1 LKEAPDD
8 DEISFKWCDYS
19 KQSINNRIIKGIEDT
34 LKVLTEESLMRNN
47 KEKTKVQAELDS
59 FNDGVQNEKQN
70 LGEGYLKLLVDKA
83 ISVMPT

>member
-1 LKEAPDD
+1 M
-8 DEISFKWCDYS
+8 
-19 KQSINNRIIKGIEDT
+19 EDT

-47 KEKTKVQAELDS
+47 KEKIKVQDELES

-70 LGEGYLKLLVDKA
+70 LGERYLKLLVDKA

>member
-1 LKEAPDD
+1 M
-8 DEISFKWCDYS
+8 
-19 KQSINNRIIKGIEDT
+19 EDT

-47 KEKTKVQAELDS
+47 KEKTKVQAELES

-70 LGEGYLKLLVDKA
+70 LGERYLKLLVDKA

>member
-1 LKEAPDD
+1 PDD

-19 KQSINNRIIKGIEDT
+19 EQSINNLIIKGMEDT
-34 LKVLTEESLMRNN
+34 LKVLTEESLMRN
-47 KEKTKVQAELDS
+47 KEIQDELES

-70 LGEGYLKLLVDKA
+70 LGERYLKLLVDKA

>member
-1 LKEAPDD
+1 M
-8 DEISFKWCDYS
+8 
-19 KQSINNRIIKGIEDT
+19 EDT

-47 KEKTKVQAELDS
+47 KEKTKVQDELEL

-70 LGEGYLKLLVDKA
+70 LGERYLKLLVDKA